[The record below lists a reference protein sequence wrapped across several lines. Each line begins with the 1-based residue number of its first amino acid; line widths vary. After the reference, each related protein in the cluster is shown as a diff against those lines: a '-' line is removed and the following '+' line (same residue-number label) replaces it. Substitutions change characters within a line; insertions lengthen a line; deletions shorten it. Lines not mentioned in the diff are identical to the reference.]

1 MSPSRRVV
9 TTLLRF
15 YRTPGLLFV
24 TTVAV
29 GDLIGMTVIT
39 RVAEPE
45 FSLWVM
51 VFGTGT
57 RYWLLVVG
65 VIVVS
70 MHLRQH
76 VSNGITRRDFTIG
89 AGIAGALMVTALAV
103 LVPIGHAVESAV
115 LHIAGPPA
123 GYPELTASLAVHEFG
138 YTLVSGLAFIVSGM
152 AVTAGFY
159 RYGGWGGLVFLLPG
173 LLPLGIA
180 ESLLGLGERGQL
192 DTRFVPFAVAALI
205 SLAAS
210 VVVAALYRF
219 LTRDVPIR
227 PTAA

>member
-15 YRTPGLLFV
+15 YRTLGLLFV
-24 TTVAV
+24 VTIAV

-39 RVAEPE
+39 RVADPE

-51 VFGTGT
+51 VFGTGA

-65 VIVVS
+65 VILVS
-70 MHLRQH
+70 MHLRQY

-89 AGIAGALMVTALAV
+89 AGIAAALMATALAL
-103 LVPIGHAVESAV
+103 LVPIGHGIESAV
-115 LHIAGPPA
+115 LHLASPQP
-123 GYPELTASLAVHEFG
+123 GYPDLTVSLALHEFG

-159 RYGGWGGLVFLLPG
+159 RYGGWAGLLFVLPG

-180 ESLLGLGERGQL
+180 ESLLSLGERGEL
-192 DTRFVPFAVAALI
+192 DTRFVSFAVAALA

-210 VVVAALYRF
+210 AVVAGLYRF
-219 LTRDVPIR
+219 LIREAPIR
-227 PTAA
+227 RTAG